1 MGGYQAAAAFW
12 LLELGEVWG
21 LGVIGSTEGGSWRV
35 EPLRRCAPPPL
46 SKGRLRGVEWGK
58 RFGEIAKNAANF
70 LTNTPG
76 TMYDTLGPGVSIFE
90 WEGAEKIWQRHSAG
104 AFAPISFR

>member
-1 MGGYQAAAAFW
+1 M
-12 LLELGEVWG
+12 
-21 LGVIGSTEGGSWRV
+21 EGGSGRI

-90 WEGAEKIWQRHSAG
+90 WEGAEKNMA
-104 AFAPISFR
+104 APQCGGLCPDQFPLTHEPPDIRPNC